1 MEPGKTRATARNQ
14 RYKLHLNG
22 DFYDIKNDKMEVKP
36 LDMKTL
42 SPKQVQIFER
52 LQNVLDHY
60 AQFDTLEN
68 YIESDATK

>member
-1 MEPGKTRATARNQ
+1 
-14 RYKLHLNG
+14 
-22 DFYDIKNDKMEVKP
+22 MEVKP
-36 LDMKTL
+36 LNIKTL
-42 SPKQVQIFER
+42 SPTQIQIFER